1 MKTLAREA
9 SRSGGFQT
17 AVGDLEI
24 ALPWLAF
31 RI

>member
-1 MKTLAREA
+1 MKTPAREA
-9 SRSGGFQT
+9 SKNGGFQT